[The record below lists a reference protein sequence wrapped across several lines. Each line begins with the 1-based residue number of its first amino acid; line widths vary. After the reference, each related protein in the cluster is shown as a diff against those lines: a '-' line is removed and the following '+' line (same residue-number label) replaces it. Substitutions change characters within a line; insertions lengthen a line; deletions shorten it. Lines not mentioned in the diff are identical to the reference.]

1 MLFEYLGLVGLIAAG
16 FVIAFA
22 LLALARVLRSK
33 AIASD
38 YSYDA
43 QAPAAVE
50 SDVAE
55 NKTQPT
61 SRYFYLA
68 VVGLVIH
75 AGSFYFY
82 LWGASVRSAG
92 LSALMVML
100 GVGMC
105 LMVGV
110 FYSWARGAISYATLQ
125 ETENRPD

>member
-33 AIASD
+33 AISGDYTYEAHAS
-38 YSYDA
+38 
-43 QAPAAVE
+43 PAIE
-50 SDVAE
+50 LDVPE
-55 NKTQPT
+55 GGTQST
-61 SRYFYLA
+61 SRYFFLA

-110 FYSWARGAISYATLQ
+110 FYSWARGATSYATLQ
-125 ETENRPD
+125 ETESQTD